1 MFFAE
6 SIYAIISPL
15 NFGILIYTMNFDVI
29 CFDCDSTLSKIEGI
43 DELARRVGLGDEM
56 SELTNAAM
64 NGLVPLEAVY
74 EQRLSL
80 IRPDQASIDWVADL
94 YITEIVDGVKE
105 VFETLL
111 AQGKEVHIIS
121 GGLRQAILPLA
132 TQLGLPE
139 HHVHAVDV
147 YFNDDGNYQDYEQRS
162 PLARTGG
169 KADIVAALKGQRSL
183 VVIGDGKTDMEAKQ
197 AGAFVIGFGGVVDRA
212 IVRELAD
219 IYITDAS
226 LTAVLEHIS

>member
-1 MFFAE
+1 
-6 SIYAIISPL
+6 
-15 NFGILIYTMNFDVI
+15 MNFDII

-56 SELTNAAM
+56 AKLTDAAM
-64 NGLVPLEAVY
+64 NGIVPLEAVY
-74 EQRLSL
+74 QQRLSL

-94 YITEIVDGVKE
+94 YITEIVAGVQE
-105 VFETLL
+105 VFNTLQ

-132 TQLGLPE
+132 AYLNIPAT
-139 HHVHAVDV
+139 HVHAVDV
-147 YFNDDGNYQDYEQRS
+147 YFNEDGSYRDYEQTS

-169 KADIVAALKGQRSL
+169 KAEVVSALKGDKNV

-197 AGAFVIGFGGVVDRA
+197 AGAFVIGFGGVVNRQ
-212 IVRELAD
+212 IVQELSD
-219 IYITDAS
+219 IYIFETN
-226 LTAVLEHIS
+226 LTTVLQYIS